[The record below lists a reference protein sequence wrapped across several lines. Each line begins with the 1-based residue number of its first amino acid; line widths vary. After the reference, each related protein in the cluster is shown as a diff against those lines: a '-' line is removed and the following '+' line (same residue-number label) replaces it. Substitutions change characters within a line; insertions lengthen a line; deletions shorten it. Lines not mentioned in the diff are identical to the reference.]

1 MKKIKLQLFG
11 SFSLQSDTGVLSEE
25 LLSSNQLLR
34 LLAYILIYR
43 DKVLTHQ
50 DLIEKFWDDD
60 SKNPKGSLKN
70 LVYRLRNAMRVLGD
84 DKYICTL
91 YEAYQWNPEI
101 EVEADYEQ
109 WESLV
114 AELHK
119 TTDETKKEK
128 LSAEIIAGYNGN
140 ITGRVASE
148 PWVLSRV
155 VGYQSKYMD
164 TVKTLCKILEKQKRW
179 AEIETYCNGAMKV
192 DALDEDIHCMYLRSL
207 YGQGKYD
214 LAFLHYEKVNKM
226 FYGSMGNYYPEKL
239 RSEFQKLLSE
249 NSESI
254 SDAEEVQK
262 ELSGQGEA
270 NGAFYCD
277 YQVFRQIYKM
287 EARRLK
293 RLGMAEYVMLL
304 TLKRKNKVYEGNAV
318 DPVLEKG
325 MSQLEELLRSSLR
338 IGDVLTRYSVTQF
351 IALLPACSYESGV
364 KVGKRIEKQFQN
376 AIKKMRLELSIELM
390 ELTAYEKMYSE

>member
-11 SFSLQSDTGVLSEE
+11 SFCLQSDTGVLSEE

-34 LLAYILIYR
+34 LLTYILIYR
-43 DKVLTHQ
+43 NKVLTHQ
-50 DLIEKFWDDD
+50 DLIEQFWDNDL
-60 SKNPKGSLKN
+60 KNPKGSLKN
-70 LVYRLRNAMRVLGD
+70 MIYRLRNAMKVLGED
-84 DKYICTL
+84 EYICTL

-109 WESLV
+109 WEKLV
-114 AELHK
+114 KELHF
-119 TTDETKKEK
+119 TADEEKREK
-128 LSAEIIAGYNGN
+128 LSTEIVSRYNGN
-140 ITGRVASE
+140 ITARVAGES
-148 PWVLSRV
+148 WILSRV
-155 VGYQSKYMD
+155 VGYQSHYLD
-164 TVKTLCKILEKQKRW
+164 TVKILCEILEKQKRW
-179 AEIETYCNGAMKV
+179 AEMENYCNGAMKV
-192 DALDEDIHCMYLRSL
+192 DSLDEDIHCMYLRSL
-207 YGQGKYD
+207 YGQSKYD

-226 FYGSMGNYYPEKL
+226 FYESMGNYYPEKL

-249 NSESI
+249 NSGSI
-254 SDAEEVQK
+254 LDAEEVHK
-262 ELSGQGEA
+262 ELTGEEETK
-270 NGAFYCD
+270 GAFFCD

-293 RLGMAEYVMLL
+293 RLGLAEYVMLL
-304 TLKRKNKVYEGNAV
+304 TLKRKNEVYEGKAV

-338 IGDVLTRYSVTQF
+338 VGDVLTRYSITQF
-351 IALLPACSYESGV
+351 IVLLPACSYESGI

-390 ELTAYEKMYSE
+390 ELTAHEKMYSE